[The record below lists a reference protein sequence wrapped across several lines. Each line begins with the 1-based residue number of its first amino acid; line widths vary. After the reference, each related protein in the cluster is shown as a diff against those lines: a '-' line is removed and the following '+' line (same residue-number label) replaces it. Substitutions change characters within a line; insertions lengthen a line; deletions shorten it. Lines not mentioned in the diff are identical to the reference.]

1 MRQRF
6 EIMSRVTVKICLIA
20 CLALL
25 LGAGAR
31 ASVLK
36 IATLAPAGT
45 SWMKQMTAGADAIEQ
60 RTEGRVKLKF
70 YPGGVMGNHQ
80 SVHRK
85 IRIGQLQGGAF
96 TPGGMSSI
104 DTSIQVLGLPM
115 LFRNLDEVDF
125 VRERLDPILKQKMA
139 DSGFVI
145 LGITEGG
152 FARILS
158 RQPKQDLESLR
169 AGKVWVPEGDELGL
183 TVFRALGIT
192 PISLPIG
199 DVFTGLQTG
208 LIDTVAVNP
217 TSAIAF
223 QWHTSTEYMTDLP
236 ITYLIGLLTVQKKA
250 FDRLSAEDRDI
261 VLEEMG
267 KVFAR
272 MDVSNRADN
281 ASAIAALKSHGIPF
295 VPANPGEAER
305 WEKIADGAIDEMVNE
320 GLIEADLVD
329 QVRGHLQTLRARQ

>member
-1 MRQRF
+1 MTRLAL
-6 EIMSRVTVKICLIA
+6 KICILA
-20 CLALL
+20 CLSLALA
-25 LGAGAR
+25 AGAQ
-31 ASVLK
+31 ANVLK

-45 SWMKQMTAGADAIEQ
+45 SWMQIMTAGADSIEQ
-60 RTEGRVKLKF
+60 LTEGRVKLKF

-96 TPGGMSSI
+96 TPGGLSSVNS
-104 DTSIQVLGLPM
+104 SIQVLGLPM
-115 LFRNLDEVDF
+115 LFRNLQEVDY
-125 VRERLDPILKQKMA
+125 VRERVDPLLRQKME

-158 RQPKQDLESLR
+158 KEPMQDLESLR
-169 AGKVWVPEGDELGL
+169 KAKVWVPEGDELGQ

-208 LIDTVAVNP
+208 LIDTIPVNP

-223 QWHTSTEYMTDLP
+223 QWHSSTRYMPDVP
-236 ITYLIGLLTVQKKA
+236 IIYLIGILAVDKKA
-250 FDRLSAEDRDI
+250 FDELSAGDRKI
-261 VLEEMG
+261 VIDEMG
-267 KVFAR
+267 KAFAS
-272 MDVSNRADN
+272 MDVSNRADDVN
-281 ASAIAALKSHGIPF
+281 AMAALKSQGISF
-295 VPANPGEAER
+295 VQADPGETER
-305 WEKIADGAIDEMVNE
+305 WQKIADGAIDQMVAD
-320 GLIEADLVD
+320 GLIEADIVN
-329 QVRGHLQTLRARQ
+329 QVRGYLQALRNPR

>member
-1 MRQRF
+1 
-6 EIMSRVTVKICLIA
+6 MSTIVLKICNIA
-20 CLALL
+20 CLALVL
-25 LGAGAR
+25 VAAGAR
-31 ASVLK
+31 ADTLK

-45 SWMKQMTAGADAIEQ
+45 SWMQEMQGGAELIRQ
-60 RTEGRVKLKF
+60 RTGERVELKF
-70 YPGGVMGNHQ
+70 YPGGVMGNDQ

-96 TPGGMSSI
+96 TPGALASADSSI
-104 DTSIQVLGLPM
+104 QALGLPM
-115 LFRNLDEVDF
+115 LFRNLDEVDY
-125 VRERLDPILKQKMA
+125 VRERMDPVLKRQMS

-158 RQPKQDLESLR
+158 KQPKQDLESLR
-169 AGKVWVPEGDELGL
+169 AGKVWVPEGDRVGQ

-192 PISLPIG
+192 PVSLPIG

-223 QWHTSTEYMTDLP
+223 QWHTSTAYMTEVP
-236 ITYLIGLLTVQKKA
+236 ITYLIGILAVSKPA
-250 FDRLSAEDRDI
+250 FDRLSSEDQAI
-261 VLEEMG
+261 VVEEMG

-272 MDVSNRADN
+272 MDVSNRAEN
-281 ASAIAALKSHGIPF
+281 QAALAALRSQGITF
-295 VPANPGEAER
+295 VPAAEGEAER
-305 WEKIADGAIDEMVNE
+305 WKNIADGAIDEMVSS
-320 GLIEADLVD
+320 GLVRAEIVD
-329 QVRGHLQTLRARQ
+329 QVRGHLQAFRSRQ

>member
-1 MRQRF
+1 MTRLAL
-6 EIMSRVTVKICLIA
+6 KICILA
-20 CLALL
+20 SLSLALAV
-25 LGAGAR
+25 GAQAN
-31 ASVLK
+31 VLK

-45 SWMKQMTAGADAIEQ
+45 SWMQIMTAGADSIEQ
-60 RTEGRVKLKF
+60 LTEGRVKLKF

-96 TPGGMSSI
+96 TPGGLSSVNS
-104 DTSIQVLGLPM
+104 SIQVLGLPM
-115 LFRNLDEVDF
+115 LFRNLQEVDY
-125 VRERLDPILKQKMA
+125 VRERVDPLLRQKME

-158 RQPKQDLESLR
+158 KEPMQDLESLR
-169 AGKVWVPEGDELGL
+169 KARVWVPEGDELGQ

-208 LIDTVAVNP
+208 LIDTIPVNP

-223 QWHTSTEYMTDLP
+223 QWHSSTRYMTDVP
-236 ITYLIGLLTVQKKA
+236 IIYLIGILAVDKKA
-250 FDRLSAEDRDI
+250 FDELSAGDRKI
-261 VLEEMG
+261 VIDEMG
-267 KVFAR
+267 KAFAS
-272 MDVSNRADN
+272 MDVSNRADDVN
-281 ASAIAALKSHGIPF
+281 AMAALKSQGISF
-295 VPANPGEAER
+295 VQADPGETER
-305 WEKIADGAIDEMVNE
+305 WQKIADGAIDQMVAD
-320 GLIEADLVD
+320 GLIEADIVN
-329 QVRGHLQTLRARQ
+329 QVRGYLQALRNPR